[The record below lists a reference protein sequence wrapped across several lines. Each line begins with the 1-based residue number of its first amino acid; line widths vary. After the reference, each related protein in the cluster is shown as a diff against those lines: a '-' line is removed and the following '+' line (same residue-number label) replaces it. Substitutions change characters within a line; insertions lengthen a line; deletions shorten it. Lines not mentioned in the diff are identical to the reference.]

1 MKKNHSPGGAGI
13 GLRVLFY
20 SIVFLAMIGMRES
33 LTEGN
38 GPISNKL
45 GMAFNKVLMSSSKLG
60 LGLALLNHDQSGEGT
75 RIGRYSR
82 ALGLASHEA
91 FVSASKVDIF
101 AR

>member
-20 SIVFLAMIGMRES
+20 SFVFLAMIGMRET
-33 LTEGN
+33 LTDGN

-45 GMAFNKVLMSSSKLG
+45 GIAFNRVLMTSSKLG
-60 LGLALLNHDQSGEGT
+60 LGLALLNHDQRGEDT
-75 RIGRYSR
+75 TIGRYSR
-82 ALGLASHEA
+82 ALGLASHKA
-91 FVSASKVDIF
+91 FVNAAKVDIF